1 MKEVFEMRKV
11 FTCPSRPVPTSP
23 YSHAVAAGDLLFV
36 SGQVPFDVKKGKIV
50 SADFET
56 EATLALQNVK
66 DVLEECGTSLDRVV
80 KITVFLKDIANFERL
95 NKVYRGFFPSDFPAR
110 TCIQAGDIPA
120 GAKIEVEAIACL

>member
-1 MKEVFEMRKV
+1 MKEVLSMKKV
-11 FTCPSRPVPTSP
+11 YECPSRQGSASP

-36 SGQVPFDVKKGKIV
+36 SGQVPFDWKTGKMV

-56 EATLALQNVK
+56 EATLALRNVK
-66 DVLEECGTSLDRVV
+66 DVLEECGSSLERVV
-80 KITVFLKDIANFERL
+80 KITVFLKDIADFGRL
-95 NKVYRGFFPSDFPAR
+95 NDVYRQFFPSDYPAR